1 MKLTSLSWVTG
12 EQQQWEFGLQ
22 SIQWAFCISDS
33 QGLSAA
39 FHIMDA
45 LCFLPVGFSAVSS
58 SCSFSAFFVIS
69 GSATGPF
76 IAGIPQAPVQSFF
89 PFSALS
95 GRSQP
100 IPRLWLPP
108 PHIDALCA
116 IHSPLLTSCFHNMFR
131 TVFNFFKDFFF
142 NVDHLKNL
150 YWICYNIASVLCFV
164 FLPQGMWDL
173 SPPTRDWTWTPCL
186 GRWTLNHW
194 TTREVP

>member
-1 MKLTSLSWVTG
+1 
-12 EQQQWEFGLQ
+12 
-22 SIQWAFCISDS
+22 
-33 QGLSAA
+33 
-39 FHIMDA
+39 MDA

-150 YWICYNIASVLCFV
+150 YWICYNIAFVLRFGFLAPWQVRPYSVPWPEIKELC
-164 FLPQGMWDL
+164 
-173 SPPTRDWTWTPCL
+173 TTCT
-186 GRWTLNHW
+186 GRKSLNHW
-194 TTREVP
+194 TTREVPSLPEYLACAKPHVFKHQTNLCPLKICFSLFSW